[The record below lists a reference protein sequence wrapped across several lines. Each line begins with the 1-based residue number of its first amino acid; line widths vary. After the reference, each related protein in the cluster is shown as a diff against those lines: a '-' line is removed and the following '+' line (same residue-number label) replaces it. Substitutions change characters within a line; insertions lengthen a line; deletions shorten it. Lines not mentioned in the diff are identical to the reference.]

1 MVFQTK
7 VSKIVQLLE
16 DLEVLYDILGLGLE
30 ECVLFLKN
38 NPDFLIVCSIFS
50 FSMLIKKNWWSR
62 GKTNISF

>member
-38 NPDFLIVCSIFS
+38 NLIF
-50 FSMLIKKNWWSR
+50 
-62 GKTNISF
+62 